1 MGSRRSGELYEHLET
16 LFQVGTVGGLSDA
29 QLLERF
35 GASRDAAGEGAFR
48 ALVARHGPMVLR
60 VCLSVLQDPH
70 EAEDAFQVTFLA
82 LARKAGS
89 IRKQDSIGS
98 WLHGTAV
105 RVAIKARTTA
115 HRRRARESRVMEAAV
130 LSGES
135 QPSIEDRDL
144 SPILHEEVERLPA
157 KYRAP
162 IVLCYLEGMTQDQA
176 AGVLG
181 WPAGTVRGRLARARD
196 LLRSRLTRRGLAV
209 SAGLAASGS
218 SAGGASALVS
228 AALTEAT
235 ARAAIGRPADAGLSK
250 TAAALLESVLRDTAR
265 SRSILL
271 VAPVVLIGLV
281 TVGAAIFVNRARPKL
296 AGERAPTPR
305 LVTIVR
311 PALKDLA
318 GDALPD
324 GALARL
330 GTTRFLAG
338 NLIQEI
344 AYSPDGAILASTDGD
359 LQLWDAATGRL
370 RLAIALSENDGMRMQ
385 EMAFAP
391 EGRSMAVGTLNGGI
405 IEYDTADGRTIR
417 RYEMKSQIHTGN
429 AQPRCLV
436 FSSDGAMLAAGFWDA
451 PLTVWDASSGRLIR
465 SFGAESNEVLHL
477 AFTPDGKVLVSSV
490 SMHGAPDFPGQ
501 KVTGPSESTVH
512 LWDVGTGRALRR
524 IGVGKAAIGSMAL
537 APDGK
542 TAAVGRVGR
551 VAPPDKQLAAEEND
565 ISISL
570 WDLATGRELRRVG
583 RTDACP
589 HRLAFTPDGTAL
601 VSGEQ
606 SIGFGPVTDVTRT
619 TTLHLWDVAT
629 GRELRRWEPRAQ
641 GTGCLTIAPDGK
653 TVAWVAFQEHLIRFW
668 DLAAGDQVRPPAGH
682 RGAIGD
688 AAFTP
693 DGKTLVT
700 VSEDRTLR
708 FWDPASGGEIRQIEA
723 SDDRVWF
730 AALAGDGKTLA
741 TGGAFQPSRLWDV
754 ATGRE
759 LRRFLIPGEHFAWC
773 GDLSADGKTLVTSD
787 NGAVNFWNTTT
798 GDRRAGKAKLPV
810 LEATIKSLQFAPDG
824 NSVATIGGDWV
835 RFWDVA
841 TAGEIRRFALPNKPR
856 RQTGFNLLGAR
867 VVHSP
872 DGSILAASSERDG
885 LIFLL
890 DAATG
895 RELDRLDGPESA
907 FKALAFSPDGK
918 ILATGIDTGKRAAR
932 RELAILLW
940 DVAARRELARV
951 PAHRAYIRGLA
962 FSSDGRRLVSAS
974 EDATALV
981 WDVAAL
987 TRRSKAGRPPASL
1000 GKQEARPGRSAAANI
1015 HPEFRFRPIP
1025 ELNCRALVE

>member
-1 MGSRRSGELYEHLET
+1 MGSRRSGELYENLET
-16 LFQVGTVGGLSDA
+16 LFQVGAVGGLSDA

-35 GASRDAAGEGAFR
+35 MSSRDDAGEAAFR
-48 ALVARHGPMVLR
+48 ALMARHGPMVLR
-60 VCLSVLQDPH
+60 VCLSVLHDPH
-70 EAEDAFQVTFLA
+70 EAEDAFQVAFLA

-105 RVAIKARTTA
+105 RVALKARSA
-115 HRRRARESRVMEAAV
+115 ALRRRARESRVTEATV
-130 LSGES
+130 LSSKS
-135 QPSIEDRDL
+135 QPSIEECER
-144 SPILHEEVERLPA
+144 SPILHEEIERLPA

-162 IVLCYLEGMTQDQA
+162 IVLCYLEGMSQDQA

-209 SAGLAASGS
+209 SAGLTASGL
-218 SAGGASALVS
+218 SADAATVGVS
-228 AALTEAT
+228 AALIEAT
-235 ARAAIGRPADAGLSK
+235 VRAAIGNSAVAGSSG
-250 TAAALLESVLRDTAR
+250 TAALLLEAVLRDMAR
-265 SRSILL
+265 SRSIQL
-271 VAPVVLIGLV
+271 VAPLVLIGV
-281 TVGAAIFVNRARPKL
+281 VAGGAGIFVYRARAKL
-296 AGERAPTPR
+296 AGERAAIPR
-305 LVTIVR
+305 MASIVR
-311 PALKDLA
+311 PALTDLA
-318 GDALPD
+318 GDLLPD

-330 GTTRFLAG
+330 GTARFSAG
-338 NLIQEI
+338 NLIHEI
-344 AYSPDGAILASTDGD
+344 AYSPDGATLASTDGD
-359 LQLWDAATGRL
+359 LQLWDAVTGRL
-370 RLAIALSENDGMRMQ
+370 RLAIALGEKDGMRIQ

-391 EGRSMAVGTLNGGI
+391 NGRTMVVDTLNGGI
-405 IEYDTADGRTIR
+405 IEYDTTDGRTIR
-417 RYEMKSQIHTGN
+417 RYEVKSQVHTGK
-429 AQPRCLV
+429 AQPRGLV
-436 FSSDGAMLAAGFWDA
+436 FSPDGAMLAAGFWDA

-465 SFGAESNEVLHL
+465 SFDAESKDLSNL

-490 SMHGAPDFPGQ
+490 SAHGAPDFPGQ
-501 KVTGPSESTVH
+501 KVTGPKESAVQ
-512 LWDVGTGRALRR
+512 LWDVGTGRAIRR
-524 IGVGKAAIGSMAL
+524 IGVGKVAIGSMAL

-542 TAAVGRVGR
+542 TAAVGKVGR
-551 VAPPDKQLAAEEND
+551 VAPPGKQLPAEEHD
-565 ISISL
+565 MSISL
-570 WDLATGRELRRVG
+570 WDLATGRELRQFG
-583 RTDACP
+583 RNDACA

-606 SIGFGPVTDVTRT
+606 SVGFGPVTDVTKT
-619 TTLHLWDVAT
+619 TTLHLWEVAT
-629 GRELRRWEPRAQ
+629 GRELRRWEPRAP
-641 GTGCLTIAPDGK
+641 GTGCLTVAPDGK
-653 TVAWVAFQEHLIRFW
+653 AMAWVAFQEHVIRFW
-668 DLAAGDQVRPPAGH
+668 DLAAGDEIHPPAGH

-708 FWDPASGGEIRQIEA
+708 FWGAATGGEMRQIEA

-730 AALAGDGKTLA
+730 AALAADGKTLA
-741 TGGAFQPSRLWDV
+741 TGGALQPSRLWDV

-759 LRRFLIPGEHFAWC
+759 LRRFVVPGEHFAWC
-773 GDLSADGKTLVTSD
+773 GDLSADGKTLATSD
-787 NGAVNFWNTTT
+787 KGAMIFWSTTT
-798 GDRRAGKAKLPV
+798 GDRRAGKAKSPV
-810 LEATIKSLQFAPDG
+810 LHGTIKALQFAPDG

-841 TAGEIRRFALPNKPR
+841 TAGEIRRFALPNKPKR
-856 RQTGFNLLGAR
+856 ETGFSQLGAR
-867 VVHSP
+867 VVFSP

-918 ILATGIDTGKRAAR
+918 ILAAGIDTGKRAAQ

-940 DVAARRELARV
+940 DVAARRELGRI
-951 PAHRAYIRGLA
+951 PAHRAYIRALA
-962 FSSDGRRLVSAS
+962 FSADGRRLVSGS

-987 TRRSKAGRPPASL
+987 TRRGKAGRPRASL
-1000 GKQEARPGRSAAANI
+1000 SKRGT
-1015 HPEFRFRPIP
+1015 
-1025 ELNCRALVE
+1025 